1 MVSCV
6 LLILGPLWSH
16 FLTLTCRGEEL
27 PRDAVLSLFR
37 ERVLEG
43 LGPEEPPQSRAL
55 GVDGYMARPEVRLP
69 PWRALRTRRMA
80 QPSRQSSQS
89 QETFQIIL
97 FPRSG
102 EYSFHLKN
110 TTQPILISP
119 SVFTQNTLQIN
130 HSGQNRTLI

>member
-1 MVSCV
+1 MVSCA

-43 LGPEEPPQSRAL
+43 LGLEEPPRSTVQ
-55 GVDGYMARPEVRLP
+55 GVDGDMARPEVRLP

-80 QPSRQSSQS
+80 RPSRQSGPS
-89 QETFQIIL
+89 QETSQIIL

-102 EYSFHLKN
+102 EYLFFHLKH
-110 TTQPILISP
+110 TTQEAERVVL
-119 SVFTQNTLQIN
+119 LK
-130 HSGQNRTLI
+130 